1 MPGEGHTESDSDK
14 SLETSGGTSLGS
26 TPVDRMAS
34 STAVCCSGC
43 AVAGTNAQE
52 RIVGLHHGDV
62 TWKQRLTA

>member
-1 MPGEGHTESDSDK
+1 
-14 SLETSGGTSLGS
+14 
-26 TPVDRMAS
+26 MAS

-43 AVAGTNAQE
+43 AVAGTNAQK